1 MVGIQAIS
9 AAAFGFSLPFMPLFI
24 AQLGVH
30 PLANVSWWSGIVG
43 SINFF
48 MAALFA
54 PVWGSLADRVGR
66 KPMVVRSSIFGCL
79 TSALMGISQ
88 NVWELTGSRALM
100 GAFSGFASAA
110 TALVGSQV
118 PEESLGFAM
127 GWMSTAQMIGTL
139 VGPLIGG
146 LVSDQL
152 HDYRAVFFWTAG
164 GTLVAAL
171 ACAFYVRED
180 VKPLPAAEQRRIP
193 LWEQYREILVQ
204 PEVIPMFLVLI
215 LAMIATLAVA
225 PILPLFVQSI
235 AGDSPWLGTFAG
247 VAFAITGVA
256 GLITAPWLGKLS
268 DEVGYRRIL
277 LITLA
282 GAACFTIPQGFV
294 HNIWVFFALRFGLG
308 VFLGGILPTANAW
321 IGRLFPPEQR
331 GRVYG
336 ISYSATF
343 TGMFIGP
350 LLGGGIAAVFG
361 FQAVFF
367 ITGLLMIV
375 NFLWLALYL
384 RPASGD
390 GVS

>member
-1 MVGIQAIS
+1 
-9 AAAFGFSLPFMPLFI
+9 
-24 AQLGVH
+24 
-30 PLANVSWWSGIVG
+30 
-43 SINFF
+43 
-48 MAALFA
+48 
-54 PVWGSLADRVGR
+54 
-66 KPMVVRSSIFGCL
+66 
-79 TSALMGISQ
+79 
-88 NVWELTGSRALM
+88 M

-384 RPASGD
+384 RPATA
-390 GVS
+390 

>member
-30 PLANVSWWSGIVG
+30 PLSNVSWWSGIVG

-66 KPMVVRSSIFGCL
+66 KPMVVRSSIFGCI

-100 GAFSGFASAA
+100 GMFSGFASAA

-146 LVSDQL
+146 LIADQL

-171 ACAFYVRED
+171 ACAFFVRED
-180 VKPLPAAEQRRIP
+180 VKPLPASQQRRTP
-193 LWEQYREILVQ
+193 LWDQYREILVH
-204 PEVIPMFLVLI
+204 PEVVPVFLVLI
-215 LAMIATLAVA
+215 LAMITTLAVA

-247 VAFAITGVA
+247 LAFAITGVA

-268 DEVGYRRIL
+268 DEIGYRRIL

-282 GAACFTIPQGFV
+282 GAACFTFPQGFV
-294 HNIWVFFALRFGLG
+294 HNIWWFLALRFGLG

-350 LLGGGIAAVFG
+350 LLGGGIAAIFG
-361 FQAVFF
+361 FEAVFF
-367 ITGLLMIV
+367 ITGLLMVV

-384 RPASGD
+384 RPATA
-390 GVS
+390 